1 VRRAS
6 MTETASQP
14 DVTPLQP
21 ETGFSSSRDRMR
33 SHRAR
38 KKYGLVPR
46 RLLVSRS
53 QLDQLE
59 ERGYLDPGLRG
70 NPADEVEA
78 VQELLADVIG
88 P

>member
-1 VRRAS
+1 
-6 MTETASQP
+6 M
-14 DVTPLQP
+14 
-21 ETGFSSSRDRMR
+21 RDRMR

-70 NPADEVEA
+70 NCVDECEA
-78 VQELLADVIG
+78 IAAFLIES
-88 P
+88 

>member
-1 VRRAS
+1 
-6 MTETASQP
+6 
-14 DVTPLQP
+14 
-21 ETGFSSSRDRMR
+21 MR

-70 NPADEVEA
+70 NCVDECEA
-78 VQELLADVIG
+78 IAAFLIES
-88 P
+88 